1 MPIPFRT
8 QRIATSVTNRILQ
21 IYHGLPPRDVP
32 GMPNAP
38 GPLPQGG
45 ELEASMAAPKAPV
58 DAAPEAADAIAL
70 SPLTR

>member
-8 QRIATSVTNRILQ
+8 QRLATSVTNRILQ

-38 GPLPQGG
+38 GPLPEGG
-45 ELEASMAAPKAPV
+45 QLEASLQTPKEPV
-58 DAAPEAADAIAL
+58 DADPGTANAIAL